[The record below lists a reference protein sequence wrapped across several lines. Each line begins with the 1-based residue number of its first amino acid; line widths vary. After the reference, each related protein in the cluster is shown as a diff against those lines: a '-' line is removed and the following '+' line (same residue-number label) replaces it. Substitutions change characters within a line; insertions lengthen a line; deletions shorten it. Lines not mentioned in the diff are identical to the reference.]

1 MRRVIMGVVGIGLL
15 AGCSSKQSSL
25 LLERHARGVL
35 ADASAVARRVVAKLD
50 PVTQTETKD
59 DVEIL
64 VTFAS
69 PEYLKTFFSNHTV
82 FGPYAGHNPFAPQNL
97 VFYVRIANR
106 SEKRIRVSPWD
117 FVLVDDVGNQYST
130 LDVDYV
136 VALGEARTPMATAT
150 RGLLEEARPG
160 YFGLSVP
167 IGKMVASKPQGPFA
181 LIKQSMLQQ
190 GSLYPGVVHD
200 GLVAFWSPS
209 LHATKLTLL
218 VANIKTSFDA
228 NDFPKTSTDYAFT
241 FHIPNQQ

>member
-1 MRRVIMGVVGIGLL
+1 MRRLIMGMLGVGLV

-25 LLERHARGVL
+25 LLERRARGVL
-35 ADASAVARRVVAKLD
+35 ADASVVARRVVTKLD
-50 PVTQTETKD
+50 PVTQAQTKD
-59 DVEIL
+59 DVEVM

-69 PEYLKTFFSNHTV
+69 PEYLKTFFSNRAV
-82 FGPYAGHNPFAPQNL
+82 FGPYAGQSPFAPQNL

-117 FVLVDDVGNQYST
+117 FVLVDDVGNQYSP

-136 VALGEARTPMATAT
+136 VALGEARTPMATMT
-150 RGLLEEARPG
+150 RGILEEARPG
-160 YFGLSVP
+160 YFGLSLPV
-167 IGKMVASKPQGPFA
+167 GKMVASKPQGPFA

-190 GSLYPGVVHD
+190 GYLYPGVVHD

-218 VANIKTSFDA
+218 VTNIKTNFDA
-228 NDFPKTSTDYAFT
+228 SDLPKTSIEHIFT
-241 FHIPNQQ
+241 FQIPNQ